1 MAEGLHGGRRPRP
14 VADVPPPALADGE
27 AAAKAWLLALVAA
40 RPLATVAD
48 LPAVELA
55 RDAPG
60 LCAGVLAA
68 VGSDHELEA
77 LAPGGESA
85 DLPVRAARLAGASTP
100 SAVVA
105 AVAGLRAALWEV
117 LEPELDRRDGEL
129 AAAVALRLGYVCDAV
144 VQTALAR
151 PGRGEGPLADALR
164 EQGGGGEARRGVLG
178 VVGAPEPAPGGDP
191 LGRPWTD
198 PLGRIAERA
207 APRPAPAD
215 RDEWEPRPGAPPAG
229 GPEPGDDRGEPSGP
243 DEPAPEEPG
252 APGDA
257 AARPGLGAVAE
268 PPDRDEGAGP
278 AAAERPEADDPLGRL
293 AGELGEE
300 AEGGDEP
307 WAEAVARRAERH
319 RADGRPFVVL
329 AIEVD
334 DVERLLAADR
344 GGDAARAVA
353 RVEAALREELRTADV
368 VLRERPG
375 RLWVVAVDVATAG
388 ARALGERLA
397 AAAGSA
403 ALHAT
408 PLTVSIGF
416 AACPADGT
424 DAAALVAHAEEGV
437 YAARAAGVRLA

>member
-1 MAEGLHGGRRPRP
+1 MGHMAEGLHGGRRPRP
-14 VADVPPPALADGE
+14 VADVPPPALADGQ

-68 VGSDHELEA
+68 VGSDHDLEA

-85 DLPVRAARLAGASTP
+85 DLPARAARLAGASTP
-100 SAVVA
+100 AAVAA

-129 AAAVALRLGYVCDAV
+129 AAAVALRLGHVCDAV

-178 VVGAPEPAPGGDP
+178 VVGAPEPPAGADP

-215 RDEWEPRPGAPPAG
+215 RDEWESQPGPPPAG
-229 GPEPGDDRGEPSGP
+229 GPEPDEDLRAPAGP
-243 DEPAPEEPG
+243 GEPAPAGPA
-252 APGDA
+252 APADA
-257 AARPGLGAVAE
+257 GARPGLGAVAE
-268 PPDRDEGAGP
+268 PPDR
-278 AAAERPEADDPLGRL
+278 AEPGEEPGVEDPLGRL

-403 ALHAT
+403 ALHET

-437 YAARAAGVRLA
+437 FAARAAGVRLA